1 MLSDHAQDWNNY
13 WKGRSAQT
21 SGDALLGVGIE
32 DNDILTDFWQ
42 NIFSNMP
49 KSTQLIDFACGAG
62 SVLKQ
67 AKMAGLSNLT
77 GIDVS
82 KNAIDVLKT
91 KIPSAIG
98 YVGPVTKTP
107 FQANSFDMVVSQF
120 GFEYAGGASEI
131 IEAVKEMDR
140 ILRPK
145 GAVVLVTH
153 IEGGAI
159 ESGCQQSLEQ
169 ITHVLKS
176 GFLDNAKKCLIA
188 VNKAHE
194 NSTEHHKQALDQSM
208 SALNVSAEPLMTW
221 LKGHNN
227 PNNEFARFTYYLLE
241 SSHKLI
247 SQSQK
252 YHLNDSLL
260 WLENMRSEILAYEG
274 RMASM
279 IRAAMNED
287 IIAQVFDIFRQKKRN
302 IRAAEKLYFKIGH
315 APAAWILRA
324 GS

>member
-1 MLSDHAQDWNNY
+1 MSN
-13 WKGRSAQT
+13 
-21 SGDALLGVGIE
+21 DALLGVGIE

-98 YVGPVTKTP
+98 YVGPVIKTP

-120 GFEYAGGASEI
+120 GFEYAGG
-131 IEAVKEMDR
+131 
-140 ILRPK
+140 
-145 GAVVLVTH
+145 
-153 IEGGAI
+153 GGAI

-194 NSTEHHKQALDQSM
+194 NSTERHKQALDQSM
-208 SALNVSAEPLMTW
+208 SALNVSAEPLMAW

-287 IIAQVFDIFRQKKRN
+287 IISQVFDIFRQKKRN